1 MIPRYSR
8 PEMVAIWEP
17 ETRFR
22 IWFEIE
28 AHAMD
33 ALAELG
39 VIPREAAAA
48 MWAKGKFEVE
58 RIDAIERETKHDVIA
73 FLTNLAEHVGEPARF
88 VHQGM
93 TSSDVLDTCLGVQLA
108 RAADLMIADLD
119 ALLAVLRAPRVRVQ
133 ATRRRSAAATA
144 STPSRRP
151 SA

>member
-39 VIPREAAAA
+39 VVPKDAAKAV
-48 MWAKGKFEVE
+48 WERGKFDVA
-58 RIDAIERETKHDVIA
+58 RIDEIEREVKHDVIA
-73 FLTNLAEHVGEPARF
+73 FLTNLAEHVGDEARF

-93 TSSDVLDTCLGVQLA
+93 TSSDVLDTCLGVQMA
-108 RAADLMIADLD
+108 RAAELMIADID
-119 ALLAVLRAPRVRVQ
+119 ALLVVL
-133 ATRRRSAAATA
+133 
-144 STPSRRP
+144 
-151 SA
+151 